1 MGIPNRTIIIHDEG
15 NLFFSSNFWIR
26 LPFWFHG
33 KSGILIFQLFSRQIT
48 EFILNHSDPILIS
61 RKIWYF
67 DFLVKSLK
75 FTTFALIPNYFLVKS
90 LGLLTFNALILGV
103 TLQDVEATESLRGL
117 PGEPT
122 GEILQLLLQKFVHQ
136 VLLFLQLLRLLARPL
151 RPQNPPTAC
160 YLKKFWLVSRGR
172 PCSWRMRSWCS
183 MKCFRR
189 PELPSTKW
197 PRR

>member
-1 MGIPNRTIIIHDEG
+1 MGLFWIRIPFWFRGKSDILISLRLLWFPII
-15 NLFFSSNFWIR
+15 FSSNH
-26 LPFWFHG
+26 LG
-33 KSGILIFQLFSRQIT
+33 YLF
-48 EFILNHSDPILIS
+48 
-61 RKIWYF
+61 
-67 DFLVKSLK
+67 
-75 FTTFALIPNYFLVKS
+75 
-90 LGLLTFNALILGV
+90 TFNALILGV

-160 YLKKFWLVSRGR
+160 YLKKFWLASRGR

-183 MKCFRR
+183 MKCFRL